1 MLFSSIPLLPLFF
14 FVSFSSSSSGPDL
27 ASDHNQAYTA
37 LPDNIQSFSAMSVG
51 TYSLPALPYAYDALE
66 PSISAQIMELHHG
79 KHHQAYVTNLN
90 AALKNYATATSTN
103 DIAGQIALQSA
114 IKFNG
119 GGHINHSLFWENLSP
134 SSSPNSKPESA
145 PTLSAE
151 ISKTWGSIQTFQE
164 AFKKTLLGLQG
175 SGWGWLVK
183 DTHGLR
189 IVTTK
194 DQDPVVGGEVPIF
207 GVDMWEHAYY
217 LQYLNGK
224 AAYVDNIWN
233 VINWKTAESRFTGT
247 REDAFKVLRAS
258 I

>member
-1 MLFSSIPLLPLFF
+1 
-14 FVSFSSSSSGPDL
+14 
-27 ASDHNQAYTA
+27 
-37 LPDNIQSFSAMSVG
+37 MSVG
-51 TYSLPALPYAYDALE
+51 TFSLPALPYAYDALE
-66 PSISAQIMELHHG
+66 PSISAQIMELHHS
-79 KHHQAYVTNLN
+79 KHHQAYVNNLN
-90 AALKNYATATSTN
+90 AALQTYASATASN
-103 DIAGQIALQSA
+103 DIAGQIALQQA

-134 SSSPNSKPESA
+134 SSSPDSKPDSA
-145 PTLSAE
+145 PTLAAE
-151 ISKTWGSIQTFQE
+151 ISKTWGSLEAFQE

-183 DTHGLR
+183 DIHGLR

-233 VINWKTAESRFTGT
+233 VINWKTSEARFVGT